1 MLSNNVIG
9 GFDPFGWLEKWI
21 PSHHVHLLIRLG
33 VMAVSI
39 TFLVHC
45 IARYRDF
52 LVKPLWAIEALVF
65 VAFLISYAVRTE
77 PLERSKGIRE
87 IVVPLVGAVMP
98 FALLLTPPSPW
109 TAHNTEPLERSKGIR
124 EIVVPLVGAVMPFAL
139 LLTPPSP
146 WTAHNMVVL
155 HAVFYWMAAA
165 TSLTLWGIWTLRRSF
180 SITVEVRALVTNG
193 PYRWLRHPIYVGEI
207 LAAAGVLAW
216 RFSVQ
221 NLAIFL
227 IFVQIQVLRARWEED
242 KLKKFFRT

>member
-65 VAFLISYAVRTE
+65 VAFLISYAVR
-77 PLERSKGIRE
+77 
-87 IVVPLVGAVMP
+87 
-98 FALLLTPPSPW
+98 
-109 TAHNTEPLERSKGIR
+109 TEPLERSKGIR